1 MLNNF
6 IQDPENLSYEKL
18 FFFLT
23 SGKYDTQI
31 TTNNNEC
38 LIEEFAIVDEPWKDH
53 ISYLE
58 QIIPILTQRFIRDQR
73 FQVNLKE
80 NTAVDFHIYFVIYST
95 PDTGRLIGL
104 AIRIV
109 SPNIDL
115 LTTFSSTPEDRLQK
129 SMYLLSRGLLWSA
142 HHRIDQITCPIPL

>member
-6 IQDPENLSYEKL
+6 IQDPENLSYENL
-18 FFFLT
+18 FFWL
-23 SGKYDTQI
+23 SLGKYDTII
-31 TTNNNEC
+31 TTKNNES
-38 LIEEFAIVDEPWKDH
+38 LVEEFTIVDEQWKDH

-58 QIIPILTQRFIRDQR
+58 QIIPILTQRFIRDQG
-73 FQVNLKE
+73 FQVNIKL

-109 SPNIDL
+109 SSNISF
-115 LTTFSSTPEDRLQK
+115 LTTFSNTPEDRLQK
-129 SMYLLSRGLLWSA
+129 AMYLLSRGLLQSA
-142 HHRIDQITCPIPL
+142 HHKIDQISCPIPL